1 MLTDLYDIPSRS
13 CDRKGELGR
22 VTHTNLMCALVRM
35 CLLAVNICKRSF
47 AVAHLLPCPAVNEF
61 VKRVR
66 AARIH
71 CLVIG
76 ALRDIHSV

>member
-1 MLTDLYDIPSRS
+1 MIAHFGHELIAGVSQKPAPVVSR
-13 CDRKGELGR
+13 
-22 VTHTNLMCALVRM
+22 
-35 CLLAVNICKRSF
+35 CLHASS
-47 AVAHLLPCPAVNEF
+47 CPAVNEF

-76 ALRDIHSV
+76 APMVSLRLKA